1 MTIHII
7 ITMLLL
13 LAFLIGS
20 IWFAKKKYQINL
32 AVLGLGAVAF
42 FVSSQILEKLV
53 HILILHPQKDGSIAL
68 LQDHPLIYII
78 YGLAM
83 AAFFEET
90 ARLVFFKWLEK
101 KRSLEKADALTYG
114 LGHGGLELIFL
125 GITSL
130 LNLYFVLSAVQ
141 TQDPQVMKL
150 LSENVLKTIQSLS
163 VWQIYLF
170 GFERILALGFQ
181 LLLTV
186 WVYQS
191 VSQKKWI
198 YLFAAYGLHAL
209 FDLAPALSQVGWIA
223 NPLLV
228 EGILL
233 VEVLAFVWL
242 TKSTFL
248 KKSL

>member
-20 IWFAKKKYQINL
+20 IWYAKKKHQINL

-53 HILILHPQKDGSIAL
+53 HILVLHPQKDGSIAL
-68 LQDHPLIYII
+68 LQDHPLVYII

-101 KRSLEKADALTYG
+101 KRKLEDRDALAYG
-114 LGHGGLELIFL
+114 LGHGGLEMLYLGMGSLI
-125 GITSL
+125 SL
-130 LNLYFVLSAVQ
+130 LILFSLIQSSNTDVANLLPKSTLETV
-141 TQDPQVMKL
+141 
-150 LSENVLKTIQSLS
+150 QSLS
-163 VWQIYLF
+163 VWQVYLL
-170 GFERILALGFQ
+170 GVERVLALVLQIG
-181 LLLTV
+181 LSI

-191 VSQKKWI
+191 VRQKKWI
-198 YLFAAYGLHAL
+198 YLLAAYGLHAL

-228 EGILL
+228 EFILL
-233 VEVLAFVWL
+233 AELLVFIWL
-242 TKSTFL
+242 TKSTFW
-248 KKSL
+248 KKS

>member
-20 IWFAKKKYQINL
+20 IWYAKKKHQINL

-53 HILILHPQKDGSIAL
+53 HILVLHPQKDGSIAL
-68 LQDHPLIYII
+68 LRDHPLVYII

-101 KRSLEKADALTYG
+101 KRKLEDRDALAYG
-114 LGHGGLELIFL
+114 LGHGGLEMLYLGMGSLI
-125 GITSL
+125 SL
-130 LNLYFVLSAVQ
+130 LILFSLIQSSNTDVANLLPKSTLETV
-141 TQDPQVMKL
+141 
-150 LSENVLKTIQSLS
+150 QSLS
-163 VWQIYLF
+163 VWQVYLL
-170 GFERILALGFQ
+170 GVERVLALVLQIG
-181 LLLTV
+181 LSI

-191 VSQKKWI
+191 VRQKKWI
-198 YLFAAYGLHAL
+198 YLLAAYGLHAL

-228 EGILL
+228 EFILL
-233 VEVLAFVWL
+233 AELLVFIWL
-242 TKSTFL
+242 TKSTFW
-248 KKSL
+248 KKS